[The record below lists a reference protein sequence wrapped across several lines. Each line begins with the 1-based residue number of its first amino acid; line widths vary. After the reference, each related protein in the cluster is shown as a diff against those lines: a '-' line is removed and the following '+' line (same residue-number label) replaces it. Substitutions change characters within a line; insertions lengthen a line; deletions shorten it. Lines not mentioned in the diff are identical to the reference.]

1 MRCEKC
7 REEVGFLHE
16 CSGPPAAVR
25 AILDAPPPV
34 LRFAPL
40 HYLKQAI
47 AIARF
52 DEKAM
57 LRNSLDNNAF
67 LYGVPLWFIV
77 NTPAVMS
84 LAARQGSGLPLFV
97 IFAIVAFPIAF
108 LLQVALWGVCHLA
121 ARFVLRGKGSL
132 AAVIRV
138 MLLGSIVAV
147 FAVIPLIGT
156 LLAGLWGLAIMMIA
170 FEVIHGIRRIHAFA
184 ISLVIGAVIRGVGL
198 LLI

>member
-1 MRCEKC
+1 VRCDKC
-7 REEVGFLHE
+7 GEEVGFLHE
-16 CSGPPAAVR
+16 CSGPPAAVK
-25 AILDAPPPV
+25 AILQESPPV

-57 LRNSLDNNAF
+57 LRTSLDNNAF

-77 NTPAVMS
+77 NTPAVMD
-84 LAARQGSGLPLFV
+84 LAARQGFGFPMS
-97 IFAIVAFPIAF
+97 IAFAIIALPIAF
-108 LLQVALWGVCHLA
+108 LSQVAVWGVCHLA
-121 ARFVLRGKGSL
+121 ARFILRGKGSL

-147 FAVIPLIGT
+147 CAIIPVIGT

-184 ISLVIGAVIRGVGL
+184 ISFVIGIVIRGFGFL
-198 LLI
+198 LA